1 MNAWVIARNTVGDA
15 LRKRVLLVFLLIAI
29 VMLFLALF
37 LAYFSGREQ
46 IREQMV
52 MFKSVAFTILL
63 IFGALIA
70 ITTSIFLIPNEIEK
84 RTIYS
89 VLSKPVQRWEFFIGK
104 FLGGAITVLIT
115 LTLMS
120 LVLGVVIFMMSAQ
133 PTGADPM
140 GAITQQA
147 QKLDAKDWMQRG
159 VKELALV
166 LRGTTVIYFEL
177 VLLTA
182 IATFLSLFLTPTVNF
197 AVTALL
203 FTVGSFQDVLAA
215 WMRRPDLVIAKWVAT
230 AFYYVTPHF
239 QDFNIMGN
247 LVHPEVPLKIS
258 PWVYATQVGAY
269 GVLYALVLLL
279 AGILIFDRKEV

>member
-1 MNAWVIARNTVGDA
+1 MNTFVIARNTLGDA

-46 IREQMV
+46 MV

-70 ITTSIFLIPNEIEK
+70 ITTAIFLIPNEIEK

-104 FLGGAITVLIT
+104 FLGGALTVLIT
-115 LTLMS
+115 LFLMA

-133 PTGADPM
+133 APTGADPL
-140 GAITQQA
+140 GTVTQQA
-147 QKLDAKDWMQRG
+147 QKLDARDWFQRG
-159 VKELALV
+159 MKELALV
-166 LRGTTVIYFEL
+166 ARGTSVIYFEL

-203 FTVGSFQDVLAA
+203 FTVGSFQDVLGA
-215 WMRRPDLVIAKWVAT
+215 WMRRYDLLLAKWVAT
-230 AFYYVTPHF
+230 AFYYITPHF
-239 QDFNIMGN
+239 QDFNIMGS
-247 LVHPEVPLKIS
+247 LVHPEVPLKTS
-258 PWVYATQVGAY
+258 PLLYAVQVSAY
-269 GVLYALVLLL
+269 GVVYAMVLLL
-279 AGILIFDRKEV
+279 AGILVFDRKEV

>member
-37 LAYFSGREQ
+37 LAYFSG
-46 IREQMV
+46 REQMV

-104 FLGGAITVLIT
+104 FLGGALTVLIT
-115 LTLMS
+115 LVLMS

-147 QKLDAKDWMQRG
+147 QKLDPKEWMQRG

-215 WMRRPDLVIAKWVAT
+215 WTRRYDLIIAKWVAT

-247 LVHPEVPLKIS
+247 LVHPEVPVKTA
-258 PWVYATQVGAY
+258 PWLYAAQVSAY

-279 AGILIFDRKEV
+279 AGILVFDRKEV

>member
-29 VMLFLALF
+29 VMLFLSLF
-37 LAYFSGREQ
+37 LAYFSG
-46 IREQMV
+46 REQMV

-70 ITTSIFLIPNEIEK
+70 ITTSIFMIPNEIEK

-89 VLSKPVQRWEFFIGK
+89 VLSKPVKRWEFFIGK
-104 FLGGAITVLIT
+104 FLGGSLTVFIT
-115 LTLMS
+115 LALMG

-133 PTGADPM
+133 STVGADPTGAV
-140 GAITQQA
+140 TQQV
-147 QKLDAKDWMQRG
+147 QKLDTKEWMH
-159 VKELALV
+159 
-166 LRGTTVIYFEL
+166 RGTQELGLVFRGTSVIYFEL

-182 IATFLSLFLTPTVNF
+182 IATTLSLFLTPTVNF

-215 WMRRPDLVIAKWVAT
+215 WTRRYDLLIAKYVAT
-230 AFYYVTPHF
+230 AFYYITPHF
-239 QDFNIMGN
+239 QDFNIIGS
-247 LVHPEVPLKIS
+247 LVHPEVPLKTS
-258 PWVYATQVGAY
+258 PVSYAIQVCAY
-269 GVLYALVLLL
+269 GVVYASVVLL
-279 AGILIFDRKEV
+279 AGVLAFDQKEV

>member
-29 VMLFLALF
+29 VMLFLSLF

-46 IREQMV
+46 LV

-70 ITTSIFLIPNEIEK
+70 ITTSIFMIPNEIEK

-89 VLSKPVQRWEFFIGK
+89 VLSKPVKRWEFFVGK
-104 FLGGAITVLIT
+104 FLGGSLTVFIT
-115 LTLMS
+115 LALMG

-133 PTGADPM
+133 SSMGADPL
-140 GAITQQA
+140 GAVTQQA
-147 QKLDAKDWMQRG
+147 QKLDTKEWMH
-159 VKELALV
+159 
-166 LRGTTVIYFEL
+166 RGTQELGLVFRGTSVIYFEL

-182 IATFLSLFLTPTVNF
+182 IATTLSLFLTPTVNF

-215 WMRRPDLVIAKWVAT
+215 WTRRYDLLIAKWVAT
-230 AFYYVTPHF
+230 VFYYITPHF
-239 QDFNIMGN
+239 QDFNIIGS
-247 LVHPEVPLKIS
+247 LVHPEVPLKTS
-258 PWVYATQVGAY
+258 PVYYAIQVCAY
-269 GVLYALVLLL
+269 GVVYASVVLL
-279 AGILIFDRKEV
+279 AGVLAFDQKEV